1 MLLSKNNTYRLSG
14 KFVMDKV
21 MNFSLSYNWAN
32 TINYKLEGHR
42 HVIIHEEKFNRVEQE
57 FH

>member
-1 MLLSKNNTYRLSG
+1 MLLSKNNTYRPSG
-14 KFVMDKV
+14 KCIMDKV
-21 MNFSLSYNWAN
+21 MNFSLSSNWAN

-42 HVIIHEEKFNRVEQE
+42 QVIIHEEKFNRVAPE